1 MRESYEVKPSNSSFV
16 VRLSAW
22 SEMQAGKPWSQ
33 PWIQA
38 TVSGS
43 ATFLAG
49 EAGMG
54 CTEGV
59 VLVSTTMLDLNV
71 RLRSLRERRAEIEK
85 PQRKKS

>member
-1 MRESYEVKPSNSSFV
+1 
-16 VRLSAW
+16 
-22 SEMQAGKPWSQ
+22 
-33 PWIQA
+33 
-38 TVSGS
+38 
-43 ATFLAG
+43 
-49 EAGMG
+49 MG